1 MQTFYADLKLYIFFC
16 ECVLKL
22 FEMSYVR
29 VISEKVIISQILIFS
44 TLLFLIILGDFSLY
58 TITNLESKKNPL
70 LLIFW

>member
-1 MQTFYADLKLYIFFC
+1 MQTFYADLKLYIFFVN
-16 ECVLKL
+16 VLKL

-58 TITNLESKKNPL
+58 TITHLESKKNPL

>member
-1 MQTFYADLKLYIFFC
+1 MQTFYADLKLYIFFVN
-16 ECVLKL
+16 VLKL

-29 VISEKVIISQILIFS
+29 VISEKVISQILIFS

-58 TITNLESKKNPL
+58 TITHLESKKNPL